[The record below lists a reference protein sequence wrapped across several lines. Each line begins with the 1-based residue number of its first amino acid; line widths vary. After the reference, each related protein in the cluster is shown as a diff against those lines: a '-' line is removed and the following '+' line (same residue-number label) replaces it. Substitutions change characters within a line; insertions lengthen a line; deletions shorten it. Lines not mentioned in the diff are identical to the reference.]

1 MNAMRRL
8 IVSVLMNLCAAVLP
22 AGRSEWLQAMQ
33 AEAAHIEARDVTGFA
48 AGCLLACCKERVAL
62 MSNIPAAA
70 RYGII
75 AAMLVY
81 AVFALRSAMHLTG
94 GQGLTASIFGG
105 VAATYALAA
114 VWSMLRGGRG
124 VIETVLALLA
134 LNLGVAAWLFSGVA
148 TEAPAFNARLISAVA
163 FEGVVVWM
171 AVLGVILLLARRPH
185 GPAGRGNSS
194 TPFGTISSSLDE

>member
-8 IVSVLMNLCAAVLP
+8 IVSVLMDLGAAVLP
-22 AGRSEWLQAMQ
+22 AGKSEWLHAMRL
-33 AEAAHIEARDVTGFA
+33 EAAHIEGRDVMSFA
-48 AGCLLACCKERVAL
+48 TGCLLACCKERVTYI
-62 MSNIPAAA
+62 SNIPSAV

-81 AVFALRSAMHLTG
+81 AGFAMRSAIHLTG
-94 GQGLTASIFGG
+94 GQEPTASIFQG

-134 LNLGVAAWLFSGVA
+134 LNLGAAGWLVSDI
-148 TEAPAFNARLISAVA
+148 APETSAFNARLISAVV
-163 FEGVVVWM
+163 FEGAVVWM
-171 AVLGVILLLARRPH
+171 MVLGIIVLSARRPC
-185 GPAGRGNSS
+185 GPAGPGNSP
-194 TPFGTISSSLDE
+194 THQDETTFG

>member
-22 AGRSEWLQAMQ
+22 DGKSEWLHAMRV
-33 AEAAHIEARDVTGFA
+33 EAAHIEDRAVIGFA
-48 AGCLLACCKERVAL
+48 AGCLLACCKERVAF
-62 MSNIPAAA
+62 MSNLPAAA

-75 AAMLVY
+75 ATMLGY
-81 AVFALRSAMHLTG
+81 AVFALRSAMHMTG
-94 GQGLTASIFGG
+94 GMGLTASIFEV

-124 VIETVLALLA
+124 LIESVLALLA
-134 LNLGVAAWLFSGVA
+134 LNLGATAWLVSDIV
-148 TEAPAFNARLISAVA
+148 TEGSAFNARLISAVA

-171 AVLGVILLLARRPH
+171 AVLGIILLLAREPV
-185 GPAGRGNSS
+185 S
-194 TPFGTISSSLDE
+194 TRQARQFPDAPG

>member
-8 IVSVLMNLCAAVLP
+8 IVSVLMDLGAAVLP
-22 AGRSEWLQAMQ
+22 AGKSEWLHAMRV
-33 AEAAHIEARDVTGFA
+33 EAAHIEARDVVGFA
-48 AGCLLACCKERVAL
+48 AGCLLACCKERVTF
-62 MSNIPAAA
+62 MSNIPAAV

-81 AVFALRSAMHLTG
+81 AGFAMRSAMHLTG
-94 GQGLTASIFGG
+94 GQGLTASIFQG

-124 VIETVLALLA
+124 LIETVLALLA
-134 LNLGVAAWLFSGVA
+134 LNLGAAVWLVSGIA
-148 TEAPAFNARLISAVA
+148 TEASAFNARLISAVA

-171 AVLGVILLLARRPH
+171 TVLGIILLCPRTVRTA
-185 GPAGRGNSS
+185 GPGNSP
-194 TPFGTISSSLDE
+194 THQD

>member
-8 IVSVLMNLCAAVLP
+8 IVSVLMDLCAAVLP
-22 AGRSEWLQAMQ
+22 AGKSEWLQAMQ
-33 AEAAHIEARDVTGFA
+33 VEAAHIEARDVMGFA
-48 AGCLLACCKERVAL
+48 AGCLLACCKERVTF

-81 AVFALRSAMHLTG
+81 AVFALRSAIHSTG

-105 VAATYALAA
+105 VAATYALTA

-124 VIETVLALLA
+124 VIEAVLALLA
-134 LNLGVAAWLFSGVA
+134 LNLGVAAWLVSGIA
-148 TEAPAFNARLISAVA
+148 TEASAFNARLISAVA
-163 FEGVVVWM
+163 FEGVVVWT
-171 AVLGVILLLARRPH
+171 AALGIILLLARKPC
-185 GPAGRGNSS
+185 GPAGPGNSP
-194 TPFGTISSSLDE
+194 THQDEPTFG